1 MGKYNGIVCE
11 HCKKAFTDDDD
22 IVVCPHCGAPHHR
35 ECYNE
40 LGHCALE
47 EKHGSGFEWKPT
59 CAAGSASAQN
69 QSASVICPN
78 CSSANLPGSRYC
90 CMCQHPLS
98 DTKGHAAYGRYDYS
112 AGERGCDEYEA
123 PESAEF
129 SVNGVD
135 SNELIAYTGNSFYYY
150 IRQFRLVLRG
160 KWGISW
166 NWAAL
171 IFGGF
176 YFLYRKMYK
185 IAALLFAFHIVTIL
199 PTLFC
204 FFGDTDASMELMNGI
219 TVFYNSQ
226 LLSKVSPFAF
236 FFEHIGTVINIFCA
250 LFANKFYL
258 SSAVENI
265 NRYRQSSDTEQNTKE
280 YYDGLYYLGK
290 PSFIPIILVAAAML
304 LFYSYCGTMMTYTIL

>member
-1 MGKYNGIVCE
+1 MGKYSGMVCE
-11 HCKKAFTDDDD
+11 HCKKAFTDNDD

-47 EKHGSGFEWKPT
+47 QKHGDGFEWKP
-59 CAAGSASAQN
+59 AFSDNGQSGAKSAT
-69 QSASVICPN
+69 VICPN
-78 CSSANLPGSRYC
+78 CGSANLTGSRYC
-90 CMCQHPLS
+90 CMCQCPLGES
-98 DTKGHAAYGRYDYS
+98 TANDGYGSYSFNNERDFEADDRY
-112 AGERGCDEYEA
+112 
-123 PESAEF
+123 ESSNF
-129 SVNGVD
+129 SVDGVD
-135 SNELIAYTGNSFYYY
+135 SNELIAYTGNSFHYY
-150 IRQFRLVLRG
+150 IRQFKLILRG

-185 IAALLFAFHIVTIL
+185 PAALLFAFHIVTIL

-204 FFGDTDASMELMNGI
+204 FFGETDASMELVNGI

-236 FFEHIGTVINIFCA
+236 FFEQVGTIINIFCA
-250 LFANKFYL
+250 LFANKLYL
-258 SSAVENI
+258 SSAVANITRYKQESGVAEN
-265 NRYRQSSDTEQNTKE
+265 SKE
-280 YYDGLYYLGK
+280 YFDGLYYLGK
-290 PSFIPIILVAAAML
+290 PSFIPIIAVAALML
-304 LFYSYCGTMMTYTIL
+304 LFYSYCGTLMTYTIH